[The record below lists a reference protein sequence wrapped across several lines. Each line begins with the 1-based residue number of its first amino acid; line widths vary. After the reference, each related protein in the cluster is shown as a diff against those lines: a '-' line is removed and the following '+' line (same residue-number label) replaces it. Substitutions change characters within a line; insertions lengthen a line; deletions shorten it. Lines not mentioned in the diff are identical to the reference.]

1 MWQCSFCAYTS
12 CRAYNV
18 ERHEKR
24 KHQFKSEGK
33 INITE
38 EEYNPM
44 ITKPCEIY
52 TSGAYCCDWVPCTY
66 PKRNTFVQVTNLNFL
81 RVSTHINYLL
91 SKVTEFLGCFSRNQL
106 PPFPK
111 TFPNSMIINTD
122 HSSGPGIH
130 WVALIL
136 LANECL
142 YFDPFGVG
150 ILEAEILDYIKSRY
164 QSFGYSNTCIQD
176 IKSKKCGAFCVAFIL
191 SVKNKTDYNN
201 FIASFNSS
209 YLKQNDIILKRYFT
223 EILIPV

>member
-1 MWQCSFCAYTS
+1 
-12 CRAYNV
+12 
-18 ERHEKR
+18 
-24 KHQFKSEGK
+24 
-33 INITE
+33 
-38 EEYNPM
+38 M

-209 YLKQNDIILKRYFT
+209 YLKQNDIILNRYFS
-223 EILIPV
+223 EKLIPV

>member
-106 PPFPK
+106 PPFPE
-111 TFPNSMIINTD
+111 TFPKSMIINTG

-130 WVALIL
+130 WVAMIM
-136 LANECL
+136 LAEKCL
-142 YFDPFGVG
+142 YFDPFGVR
-150 ILEAEILDYIKSRY
+150 IVETDILDYVKSRY
-164 QSFGYSNTCIQD
+164 QSHVYSNTCIQHV
-176 IKSKKCGAFCVAFIL
+176 KSNKCGAFCVSFIL
-191 SVKNKTDYNN
+191 TVKNENDFKK
-201 FIASFNSS
+201 FISHFNATL
-209 YLKQNDIILKRYFT
+209 LKQNDKVLKRYFT

>member
-1 MWQCSFCAYTS
+1 MWECSFCAYTS

-209 YLKQNDIILKRYFT
+209 YLKQNDIILNRYFS
-223 EILIPV
+223 EKLIPV

>member
-209 YLKQNDIILKRYFT
+209 YLKQNDIILNRYFS
-223 EILIPV
+223 EKLIPV

>member
-1 MWQCSFCAYTS
+1 MWQCSFCSYTS

-33 INITE
+33 ISISE
-38 EEYNPM
+38 EEYNP
-44 ITKPCEIY
+44 ISKEPCEIY

-91 SKVTEFLGCFSRNQL
+91 SKVTEFLGCFSRNEL

-209 YLKQNDIILKRYFT
+209 YLKQNDIILNRYFS
-223 EILIPV
+223 EKLIPV